1 MNIREVSLEA
11 LRDWGG
17 RNTSSQEAAD
27 AEMSMGPDG
36 LFMAGFVR
44 GHEYTLSL
52 VSGGRVDR
60 ENVEEHRLELRETIA
75 KHSDN
80 QPEEA

>member
-1 MNIREVSLEA
+1 
-11 LRDWGG
+11 
-17 RNTSSQEAAD
+17 
-27 AEMSMGPDG
+27 MGPDG